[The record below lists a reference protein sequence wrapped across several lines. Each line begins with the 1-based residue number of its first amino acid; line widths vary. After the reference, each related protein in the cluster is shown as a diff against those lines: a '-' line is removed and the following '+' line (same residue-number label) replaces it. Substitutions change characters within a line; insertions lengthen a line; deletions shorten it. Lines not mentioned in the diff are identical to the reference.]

1 MIKEKIKS
9 LVEKKT
15 AGNSKKN
22 TENLLVFLI
31 LLIITIISI
40 NIIWKKDNNTKTK
53 QKVDENYKV
62 LATDDMKESNIQQQ
76 QEYNLEDELEKVL
89 SNIAGVGEV
98 QVLITYSQTSE
109 IVAMSNKTVNTSK
122 TEEADSNGGT
132 RKIETTDEKKEII
145 VDSDSNPIT
154 EKVILPKIEG
164 AIIIAQGGDN
174 ATVKTNVVQAVS
186 AVTGLSTHKIQ
197 VFKMSK

>member
-15 AGNSKKN
+15 AGNSKKT

-89 SNIAGVGEV
+89 SNIAGVGEI

-164 AIIIAQGGDN
+164 AIVIAQGGDN
-174 ATVKTNVVQAVS
+174 ATVKTNVIQAVS

>member
-174 ATVKTNVVQAVS
+174 ATVKTNVIQAVS

>member
-15 AGNSKKN
+15 AGNSKKT

-164 AIIIAQGGDN
+164 AIVIAQGGDN
-174 ATVKTNVVQAVS
+174 ATVKTNVIQAVS

>member
-40 NIIWKKDNNTKTK
+40 NIIWKKDNNTKSK

-89 SNIAGVGEV
+89 SNIAGVG
-98 QVLITYSQTSE
+98 
-109 IVAMSNKTVNTSK
+109 
-122 TEEADSNGGT
+122 
-132 RKIETTDEKKEII
+132 
-145 VDSDSNPIT
+145 
-154 EKVILPKIEG
+154 
-164 AIIIAQGGDN
+164 AIKQ
-174 ATVKTNVVQAVS
+174 
-186 AVTGLSTHKIQ
+186 
-197 VFKMSK
+197 